1 MSGIAWLCL
10 KKGHRVTGSDIKPSA
25 IIDRLISEGA
35 DIAIGHRWE
44 NIKDVDIVVYSS
56 AVLAHNPELSEAK
69 RKGIPV
75 FKRGEFLTYLAE
87 GKKCIAITGA
97 HGKTTTSSMI
107 STILKESRLCP
118 SGIVGALVPYL
129 NGNAFIGDGEYFV
142 TEADESDGSFL
153 YLRPDY
159 GVITNIDFE
168 HLDYYDDM
176 DQIQNAYLEFA
187 QHTNHNGAVICWGED
202 PYIRKALKGLKCRL
216 LRYGKSKKNN
226 LYMKNVELGISGSEF
241 RLYYEKQDIGIFNLG
256 VPGEHNV
263 LNSMAAILTALD
275 IGLAPDII
283 RTSICAYKGAERRF
297 QEKACIDDIMV
308 IDDYAHHPTEI
319 TATLKVALNMKRK
332 RLISIFQPHRFT
344 RTKFL
349 KKEFAHSF
357 ISTDYLIL
365 TDIYPANEKP
375 IFGITSMCIY
385 DEALKI
391 KKMNVNYIA
400 KEKLLEYL
408 ADFAKPG
415 DTLLFL
421 GAGDIGRL
429 SGEFVSLLKRR
440 TQNEQETSA
449 I

>member
-1 MSGIAWLCL
+1 MQFFHHNRPNHSILLMPARLGNERLPKNKVRVLSCDADGRLFTQLLGRSVYDRVRRETRQMEMSQRNFATVYLNTDLNRFMPLFVETGVKEAWAL
-10 KKGHRVTGSDIKPSA
+10 
-25 IIDRLISEGA
+25 DRILEHA
-35 DIAIGHRWE
+35 
-44 NIKDVDIVVYSS
+44 
-56 AVLAHNPELSEAK
+56 L
-69 RKGIPV
+69 
-75 FKRGEFLTYLAE
+75 KRGVVPDV
-87 GKKCIAITGA
+87 
-97 HGKTTTSSMI
+97 
-107 STILKESRLCP
+107 LK
-118 SGIVGALVPYL
+118 PYPKEIIKL
-129 NGNAFIGDGEYFV
+129 GEMRY
-142 TEADESDGSFL
+142 
-153 YLRPDY
+153 
-159 GVITNIDFE
+159 
-168 HLDYYDDM
+168 
-176 DQIQNAYLEFA
+176 
-187 QHTNHNGAVICWGED
+187 
-202 PYIRKALKGLKCRL
+202 KGLSTGETKRTIKKTLESSSKVLNRL
-216 LRYGKSKKNN
+216 P
-226 LYMKNVELGISGSEF
+226 
-241 RLYYEKQDIGIFNLG
+241 YYEKQDIGIFNLG

-400 KEKLLEYL
+400 KEKLLKYL

-429 SGEFVSLLKRR
+429 SGEFVLLLKRR